1 MKILHII
8 AQLPAK
14 TGSGVYFTN
23 LIREFKKHGENY
35 GIFGFDQEIDYT
47 FTELPHDHIY
57 PVIFCKNN
65 LDFNIVGMSDTM
77 PYKSTRYRD
86 MTEDMI
92 KRWQGAFKFQI
103 LKAYEEIKPDIIICH
118 HLWMLTS
125 LVLDLLEG
133 KVEKIVGICHGTDIR
148 QSLQNPG
155 LKENY
160 VRDLNRLNMVFA
172 LSDRQIEDISKE
184 YNIPLKKIHYTGGG
198 YNQEFFYRDNIYKYD
213 IHNNFINL
221 VYAGKISRSKGV
233 YELIDAFKSLN
244 YGTDIILN
252 IIGTPQGEDIEKINK
267 KLSHSK
273 NIKLFNAKNQESLA
287 NLFRYSDIFILPSY
301 YEGLGLVAIEAM
313 ASGCFIVSSDL
324 KPLKEVLGDNV
335 NKSNAIK
342 YCPLPNLVNVDTPVE
357 DEVPH
362 FVNNLAQA
370 IDIQVQRVKAKEKIP
385 EEVYES
391 IRVHS
396 WENIAEKMYKIIVE
410 N

>member
-14 TGSGVYFTN
+14 TGSGVYFSN

-35 GIFGFDQEIDYT
+35 GIFGYDEEIDYT
-47 FTELPHDHIY
+47 FEELPENHTY
-57 PVIFCKNN
+57 PVIFGKEPLN
-65 LDFNIVGMSDTM
+65 FNIVGMSDTM
-77 PYKSTRYRD
+77 PYKSTRYKDMSRD
-86 MTEDMI
+86 MIEDW
-92 KRWQGAFKFQI
+92 KRAFTKQI
-103 LKAYEEIKPDIIICH
+103 MLAYEEIKPDIVICH
-118 HLWMLTS
+118 HLWMLSS
-125 LVLDLLEG
+125 LVLDLLRD
-133 KVEKIVGICHGTDIR
+133 KVEKIVGICHGTDLR
-148 QSLQNPG
+148 QGAQNPK

-160 VRDLNRLNMVFA
+160 VRDLNRFDMIFA
-172 LSDRQIEDISKE
+172 LSDRQIEEISKE
-184 YNIPLKKIHYTGGG
+184 YNIPLEKIHYTGGG

-221 VYAGKISRSKGV
+221 VYAGKISDSKGV

-252 IIGTPQGEDIEKINK
+252 IIGTPQGEDIKRIGEKI
-267 KLSHSK
+267 SDSK

-287 NLFRYSDIFILPSY
+287 NLFRYSDVFILPSY
-301 YEGLGLVAIEAM
+301 YEGLGLVAIEAL

-342 YCPLPNLVNVDTPVE
+342 YCPLPNLVNVDTPVLE
-357 DEVPH
+357 EVPNY
-362 FVNNLAQA
+362 VKNLASA
-370 IDIQVQRVKAKEKIP
+370 IDIQVQRVKAEEKIP
-385 EEVYES
+385 EDVYES